1 MRGPLQAAPL
11 LLNFKSRFHERL
23 FNNARGDAV
32 PTAAAGS
39 LKHPLRIKRHTMN
52 RLKTTVLSRTIRFFF
67 VCCLFS
73 LSGATVSVEA
83 KIVFCVDGDIFAM
96 NDDGSHRRRLTRNTT
111 ALDNDPRWSPDGKR
125 IAFTRDMDRTQRQ
138 TTSEVFIMNADGTDP
153 QRLTHNNVID
163 AYPSWS
169 PDGHSLVFTSTRSG
183 RWEVFVIDLAPRAVT
198 QLTGG
203 DADTASA
210 SPDWSPDGTRI
221 AFERFTR
228 QPGIVPKTIYV
239 MSADGQ
245 HQRPVLPD
253 PPPKGPLTL
262 RYFPRWSADGQRIL
276 FSEVQWLEKG
286 DVEKLTI
293 QRIGGGKREITDIND
308 RLGDNWMSTST
319 CWMEQ
324 DRALLISLML
334 KDKPAPNY
342 NLYRYGLETRSL
354 RRLTRE
360 PSDEKWPD
368 WHEGSLSVSP
378 HGKLTTLWGG
388 IKQPDP

>member
-1 MRGPLQAAPL
+1 
-11 LLNFKSRFHERL
+11 
-23 FNNARGDAV
+23 
-32 PTAAAGS
+32 
-39 LKHPLRIKRHTMN
+39 
-52 RLKTTVLSRTIRFFF
+52 
-67 VCCLFS
+67 
-73 LSGATVSVEA
+73 
-83 KIVFCVDGDIFAM
+83 
-96 NDDGSHRRRLTRNTT
+96 
-111 ALDNDPRWSPDGKR
+111 
-125 IAFTRDMDRTQRQ
+125 
-138 TTSEVFIMNADGTDP
+138 MNADGTDP
-153 QRLTHNNVID
+153 QRLTYNNVLD
-163 AYPSWS
+163 VDSSWS
-169 PDGHSLVFTSTRSG
+169 PDGHHIAFSSTRSG
-183 RWEVFVIDLAPRAVT
+183 SWEVFVIEVATRTVT
-198 QLTGG
+198 QVTGIEDDRG
-203 DADTASA
+203 SG
-210 SPDWSPDGTRI
+210 SPDWSPDGTQI
-221 AFERFTR
+221 VFERFIR
-228 QPGIVPKTIYV
+228 VPNGIAPKTIYV

-308 RLGDNWMSTST
+308 RLGDNWMSTSA

-342 NLYRYGLETRSL
+342 NLYRYGLETQSL

-360 PSDEKWPD
+360 TSDEKWPD
-368 WHEGSLSVSP
+368 WTEGSLSVSP
-378 HGKLTTLWGG
+378 QGKLPTLWGQ